1 MGEPGER
8 PTAPVARPGIC
19 RFPRNKIKK
28 KPGLVWLPGGLAAAG
43 EGAGER
49 VGETLHP
56 AIRLLVEV
64 VRARCS
70 VASSAL

>member
-1 MGEPGER
+1 
-8 PTAPVARPGIC
+8 
-19 RFPRNKIKK
+19 
-28 KPGLVWLPGGLAAAG
+28 LVWLPGGLAAAG

-64 VRARCS
+64 DKPHDGYSYVLRE
-70 VASSAL
+70 